1 MLFLSVSCASASA
14 SVLSS
19 FAAAAFSFLTCS
31 FALFLVSCISFPFLA
46 ALFYYVHDFL
56 VSFFELGHFDID
68 VFFFLF
74 VFNVPSRLVFF
85 VFLPG
90 MGVLPERVDQES
102 SHDTSVVASHV
113 DHVVG
118 LSVLH
123 VSQVSSLGQY
133 VVDLFFCIWRHEG
146 RLFLRSLPEHRVEGG
161 VIK

>member
-1 MLFLSVSCASASA
+1 MLSSFAAAIPSASASA

-31 FALFLVSCISFPFLA
+31 FALFLVSCTSFPFLA
-46 ALFYYVHDFL
+46 AAFFYSVHDFL

-102 SHDTSVVASHV
+102 SHDTSVVTSHV

-133 VVDLFFCIWRHEG
+133 VVDLFF
-146 RLFLRSLPEHRVEGG
+146 FLLEKRKTSVCAESS
-161 VIK
+161 